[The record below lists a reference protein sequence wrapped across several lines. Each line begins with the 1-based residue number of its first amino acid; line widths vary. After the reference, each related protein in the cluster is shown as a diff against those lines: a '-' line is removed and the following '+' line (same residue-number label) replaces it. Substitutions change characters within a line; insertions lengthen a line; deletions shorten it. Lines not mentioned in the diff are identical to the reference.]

1 MPASN
6 QEEDKNM
13 SLKKIVSKSIA
24 LVLVGISVITPM
36 TNSVL
41 AMESKNQIIDS
52 EEEFNLE
59 EFEDIEPIEIEID
72 LKDVL
77 LNVDEYKNEYELN
90 QAVEEEVKNQVNQQ
104 VKYNN
109 LARAY
114 IGEKKTITI
123 KFTNESVDL
132 MYAAINVAGAMF
144 GGGIINA
151 LKISSP
157 KLVKNAGKFWTLA
170 GTGTTLNRATNY
182 KGYQYKVYMT
192 YKSTTIFDG
201 QHVTYSGWH
210 VTGYGAP
217 TRYK

>member
-1 MPASN
+1 MN
-6 QEEDKNM
+6 F
-13 SLKKIVSKSIA
+13 KKRASKSIA
-24 LVLVGISVITPM
+24 LALIGVTSVTPIM
-36 TNSVL
+36 NTVS
-41 AMESKNQIIDS
+41 AMEINNQIIDS
-52 EEEFNLE
+52 EEEFDLE

-77 LNVDEYKNEYELN
+77 LNIDEYKNEYELTKV
-90 QAVEEEVKNQVNQQ
+90 VEEEIESQVNQQ

-109 LARAY
+109 LARAS
-114 IGEKKTITI
+114 IGDKKTITI

-132 MYAAINVAGAMF
+132 MYAAINVAGTMF
-144 GGGIINA
+144 GGGIISA
-151 LKISSP
+151 LKISAP
-157 KLVKNAGKFWTLA
+157 KLVKNVGKFWALA

-201 QHVTYSGWH
+201 QHVTYTGWH